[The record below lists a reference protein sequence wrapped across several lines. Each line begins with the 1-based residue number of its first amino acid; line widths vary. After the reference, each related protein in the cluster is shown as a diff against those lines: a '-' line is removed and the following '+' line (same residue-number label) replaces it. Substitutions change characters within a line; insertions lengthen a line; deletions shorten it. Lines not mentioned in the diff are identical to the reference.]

1 MMTTNCAR
9 LSLLPQRLQN
19 LHQLGMDEFIA
30 ADHVA
35 GLERVVVALN
45 AADDA
50 AGFAHDDLSGRHVP
64 WLQVAFPIAVEAA
77 RRDESHIE
85 RGRAEPAQTPYPG
98 LNFGQFGARQCE
110 VAAAYMRQAARDH
123 AFVELAPAGD
133 AQPLIVEEGAL

>member
-1 MMTTNCAR
+1 MRGSSPRMTVSFDERN
-9 LSLLPQRLQN
+9 LLPQRLQD

-85 RGRAEPAQTPYPG
+85 RGRAEPAQTRHP
-98 LNFGQFGARQCE
+98 
-110 VAAAYMRQAARDH
+110 
-123 AFVELAPAGD
+123 
-133 AQPLIVEEGAL
+133 